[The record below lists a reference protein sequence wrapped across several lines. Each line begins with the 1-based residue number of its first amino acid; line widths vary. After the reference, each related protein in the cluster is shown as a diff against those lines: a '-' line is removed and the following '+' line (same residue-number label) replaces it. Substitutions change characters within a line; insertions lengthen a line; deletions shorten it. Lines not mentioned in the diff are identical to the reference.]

1 MSKLKNVF
9 LAKGDVKKAL
19 ADFTAAWSSDYLKVD
34 DENSKQVA
42 IARAM
47 KAQEKIARSGIP
59 KRYRWCTFQAIAERG
74 VPAKLAENFAV
85 AKAYAIDLENQ
96 LQAGHGL
103 LMTGPCGQLKTTM
116 ACAIALAAIKEKK
129 SVFFVSMP
137 ELLTKL
143 LQDPQDGTFLSKV
156 RERDV
161 VILDDLGMEY
171 QSKKSDW
178 MKGQVDA
185 IITHRYNELKPTII
199 TTNLDADQIIKRYDT
214 RFFDRLR
221 DSCYAVI
228 SGGESVRG
236 TLNTEET
243 E

>member
-1 MSKLKNVF
+1 MSKFKNVF

-85 AKAYAIDLENQ
+85 AKAYALDLENQ

-116 ACAIALAAIKEKK
+116 ACAIALAAIKKHK

-143 LQDPQDGTFLSKV
+143 LQDPQDGTFLSKI
-156 RERDV
+156 RDRDV

-171 QSKKSDW
+171 QSKKSD
-178 MKGQVDA
+178 
-185 IITHRYNELKPTII
+185 
-199 TTNLDADQIIKRYDT
+199 
-214 RFFDRLR
+214 
-221 DSCYAVI
+221 
-228 SGGESVRG
+228 
-236 TLNTEET
+236 
-243 E
+243 